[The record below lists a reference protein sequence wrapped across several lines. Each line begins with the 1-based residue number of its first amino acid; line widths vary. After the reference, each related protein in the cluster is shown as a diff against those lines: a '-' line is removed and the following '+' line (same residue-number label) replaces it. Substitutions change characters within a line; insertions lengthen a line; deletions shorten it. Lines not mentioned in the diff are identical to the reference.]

1 MKKEILQTIYNILDL
16 LGLWFD
22 SSFDYYKEHSK
33 KLSVYFY
40 CRQNKYTK
48 RKYFRT
54 MRPVMGCSTG
64 IWDDNE
70 WIEYTNK
77 IDDIIL

>member
-1 MKKEILQTIYNILDL
+1 MKQSLLSVIYIIFDL
-16 LGLWFD
+16 LGLWGD
-22 SSFDYYKEHSK
+22 WAFDYYKERSL

-40 CRQNKYTK
+40 CRENKYTK

-54 MRPVMGCSTG
+54 MRPIRNG
-64 IWDDNE
+64 WENNE